1 MNDLEPYGSTTSL
14 SKKGVTAIG
23 GIIGGVVLLVLGGLG
38 TVVGLI
44 TGAVVGVIG
53 LSELKSNNPADKRTG
68 TFIAAAGALTM
79 VSKIPVLE
87 LLAKP
92 LLLVGAV
99 GLLGIGI
106 WNGIKFL
113 QGLKARS

>member
-1 MNDLEPYGSTTSL
+1 MNDLEPYGSTSSL

-23 GIIGGVVLLVLGGLG
+23 GIVGGIALFVLGGLG

-44 TGAVVGVIG
+44 AGGLIGVAG
-53 LSELKSNNPADKRTG
+53 LSELKSTDPPDKRVG
-68 TFIAAAGALTM
+68 TVIALAGALTI
-79 VSKIPVLE
+79 VSKIPFVGA
-87 LLAKP
+87 LAKP
-92 LLLVGAV
+92 LLFVGAI

-113 QGLKARS
+113 KGLKERS

>member
-1 MNDLEPYGSTTSL
+1 
-14 SKKGVTAIG
+14 VG
-23 GIIGGVVLLVLGGLG
+23 GIALLVLGGLG

-44 TGAVVGVIG
+44 AGAVVGVVG
-53 LSELKSNNPADKRTG
+53 LSELKSANPTDKRTG

-79 VSKIPVLE
+79 VSKIPVLGA
-87 LLAKP
+87 LAKP
-92 LLLVGAV
+92 VLFVGAI

>member
-23 GIIGGVVLLVLGGLG
+23 GIIGGVGLLVLGGLG

-44 TGAVVGVIG
+44 AGAVVGVAG
-53 LSELKSNNPADKRTG
+53 LSELKSGNPTYKRMG
-68 TFIAAAGALTM
+68 AFIAAAGALTM
-79 VSKIPVLE
+79 VSKIPLLE

-92 LLLVGAV
+92 LLFVSAI
-99 GLLGIGI
+99 GLLGIGV